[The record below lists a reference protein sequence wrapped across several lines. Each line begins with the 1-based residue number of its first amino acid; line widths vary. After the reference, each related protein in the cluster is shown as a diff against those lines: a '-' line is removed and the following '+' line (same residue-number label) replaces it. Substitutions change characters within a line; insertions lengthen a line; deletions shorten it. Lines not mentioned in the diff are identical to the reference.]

1 MANDALADEYEA
13 SIWAQPF
20 SFPPGGTLT
29 TATLT
34 AAAGLSFA
42 PSSGD
47 TMVWVYNNSTKT
59 VSIGFATST
68 TTSSALTTFTTTMM
82 SLAAGVSTKII
93 CSREGG
99 SIGLVG
105 SGAGT
110 IVNVVYWGC
119 SKTATT

>member
-1 MANDALADEYEA
+1 MANDALANEYEA
-13 SIWAQPF
+13 TIWAQPF

-47 TMVWVYNNSTKT
+47 TMVWVYNNSTQT
-59 VSIGFATST
+59 VNIGFATST
-68 TTSSALTTFTTTMM
+68 TTSAALSTFTSTMQ
-82 SLAAGVSTKII
+82 SVATQTGTKVIVS
-93 CSREGG
+93 RDAG

-110 IVNVVYWGC
+110 VVNVVYWGC

>member
-1 MANDALADEYEA
+1 MPNDPLADEYEA

-20 SFPPGGTLT
+20 SFPPSGTLT

-34 AAAGLSFA
+34 TAAGLSFA

-47 TMVWVYNNSTKT
+47 TMLWVYNNSTRT